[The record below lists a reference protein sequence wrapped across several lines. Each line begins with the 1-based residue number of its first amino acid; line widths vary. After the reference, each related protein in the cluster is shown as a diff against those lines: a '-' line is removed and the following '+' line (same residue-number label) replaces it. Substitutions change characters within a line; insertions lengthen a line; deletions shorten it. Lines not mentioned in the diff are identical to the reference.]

1 MSYCQTCGHKWKFCT
16 CQTPPSDANMWAWYH
31 QQIAAKMTRQ
41 PPTATWLAAT
51 TPSAIE
57 RCLPRQGRQMYETP
71 EGANAIAIHVS
82 GHDWSLAIVADDG
95 STRPYVQQCHVDGV
109 R

>member
-1 MSYCQTCGHKWKFCT
+1 
-16 CQTPPSDANMWAWYH
+16 MWAWYH
-31 QQIAAKMTRQ
+31 QQIAAKAAQQKYPALAEMVRQ
-41 PPTATWLAAT
+41 LT
-51 TPSAIE
+51 TPSQAAH
-57 RCLPRQGRQMYETP
+57 CQPRQGRQMYETP